1 MFGTL
6 FSVVFIQPTLNL
18 LMGLAFL
25 IPGHDLGLAIIGLT
39 ILVKLALYPLTKQQ
53 IKQQRAMQAIQ
64 PKIEEIRAR
73 LKDNKE
79 AQAKELMELYATEKV
94 NPAAS
99 CLPLLIQLPVLIGLY
114 RALSLGLHEQAV
126 GLLYGFVPAVTVSTH
141 LLGVVDL
148 SKPSYVLAVLAAV
161 VQFFQTR
168 QIMQPPAA
176 TIAPPPQEVQGTD
189 GAKDE
194 SMASMMNKQM
204 MYMMPIMT
212 VVIGISLPAGLT
224 LYWFLMS
231 VLTVLQQMHTLKKPA
246 QV

>member
-79 AQAKELMELYATEKV
+79 ARK
-94 NPAAS
+94 AAGKIIFNAIS
-99 CLPLLIQLPVLIGLY
+99 QLKL
-114 RALSLGLHEQAV
+114 
-126 GLLYGFVPAVTVSTH
+126 F
-141 LLGVVDL
+141 
-148 SKPSYVLAVLAAV
+148 
-161 VQFFQTR
+161 
-168 QIMQPPAA
+168 
-176 TIAPPPQEVQGTD
+176 
-189 GAKDE
+189 DE
-194 SMASMMNKQM
+194 
-204 MYMMPIMT
+204 
-212 VVIGISLPAGLT
+212 ISIKAD
-224 LYWFLMS
+224 
-231 VLTVLQQMHTLKKPA
+231 
-246 QV
+246 